1 MLSTAR
7 WRQDPAPGEEAGLGG
22 GTSSVVNQDIK
33 QAMSAKLTPAQ
44 LAQLEVFAKTLDRE
58 QALWVSGYFAGL
70 AAGAGGLTAV
80 GAGPQDET
88 APATAAITILY
99 GSETGNSTGLARDFA
114 SRVQAAGGQA
124 RAGGMGRCKGRAL
137 EEDRFLLVITRTHGR
152 GGPPQSALNF
162 FEFIEGRKAPKLPG
176 LSFSVLALGDSTYEK
191 YCEAGKRLDRRL
203 EELGA
208 TRLAPRIDCDVD
220 YEAPAVQWMAALEPL
235 LPKEL
240 RKDTGAPVSVAV
252 RAAALPAAPQ
262 FDKRHPFDAPV
273 IENLVLTG
281 RGSSKETRHVE
292 LSLAESGLVYTP
304 GDALGLFPRNDPE
317 LVEAILSH
325 TGLSGDAPVSRKG
338 GETSLAAALAS
349 DFEIVAATPR
359 FLESWAALSDAADLR
374 RLAAPENAAER
385 NAYLHQHHVIDIV
398 RDFPVPGLTVEDFVP
413 GLRPLQ
419 PRLYS
424 IASSLAA
431 APDEVHLTVATV
443 RYELRGEPRGGVAS
457 GHVSS
462 RAAPDTTLPV
472 YVQDNPHF
480 RLPSDDAPIVMI
492 GAGTGV
498 APYRAFLQE
507 REARGATGKS
517 WLFFGE
523 RNFRSD
529 FLYQIEWQDH
539 LKSGLLTRMDV
550 AFSRD
555 RAEKTYVQHKL
566 KERAADLY
574 AWLEEGAHL
583 YVCGDAAHMAPDV
596 HAALLSVLQ
605 DQGHLGPEA
614 AEEYLRTL
622 QRDHRYQRDVY

>member
-1 MLSTAR
+1 M
-7 WRQDPAPGEEAGLGG
+7 PA
-22 GTSSVVNQDIK
+22 T
-33 QAMSAKLTPAQ
+33 LTPDQ
-44 LAQLEVFAKTLDRE
+44 LAQLDVFARTLDRD
-58 QALWVSGYFAGL
+58 QALWASGYLAGL
-70 AAGAGGLTAV
+70 A
-80 GAGPQDET
+80 GAGPVPQDDS
-88 APATAAITILY
+88 APAPAAITILY
-99 GSETGNSTGLARDFA
+99 GSETGNSAGLARDFA
-114 SRVQAAGGQA
+114 SRLQAAGVAA
-124 RAGGMGRCKGRAL
+124 RAVDMDSYKVRAL
-137 EEDRFLLVITRTHGR
+137 KEERILLVITSTHGE
-152 GGPPQSALNF
+152 GDPPQSALNF
-162 FEFIEGRKAPKLPG
+162 FEFIEGRKAPRLPG
-176 LSFSVLALGDSTYEK
+176 LRFSVLALGDSTYEK

-220 YEAPAVQWMAALEPL
+220 YEAPAVQWMTVLEPL
-235 LPKEL
+235 LPKNS
-240 RKDTGAPVSVAV
+240 GPPSAVAARTAV
-252 RAAALPAAPQ
+252 PAAAAR

-292 LSLAESGLVYTP
+292 LSLAGSGLAYAP
-304 GDALGLFPRNDPE
+304 GDALGLFARNDAE
-317 LVEAILSH
+317 LVEAILNH
-325 TGLSGDAPVSRKG
+325 AGLSGDTPVARNG
-338 GETSLAAALAS
+338 GETSLAAALTS

-359 FLESWAALSDAADLR
+359 FLESWAELSDAAALR

-385 NAYLHQHHVIDIV
+385 NAYLHQHHVIDII
-398 RDFPVPGLTVEDFVP
+398 RDFPVPGLRAESFVP

-431 APDEVHLTVATV
+431 VPDEVHLTVATV

-457 GHVSS
+457 GHLSS
-462 RAAPDTTLPV
+462 RAAPDTLLPV
-472 YVQDNPHF
+472 YIQDNPHF
-480 RLPSDDAPIVMI
+480 RLPGDDAPIVMI

-523 RNFRSD
+523 RNSRSD
-529 FLYQIEWQDH
+529 FLYQLEWQEH
-539 LKSGLLTRMDV
+539 LRSGLLTRMDV

-555 RAEKTYVQHKL
+555 RADKVYVQHRL
-566 KERAADLY
+566 RERASDLY

-605 DQGHLGPEA
+605 DEGHLGPEA

>member
-1 MLSTAR
+1 MLSALR
-7 WRQDPAPGEEAGLGG
+7 WRQVSAPGDDVVLGG
-22 GTSSVVNQDIK
+22 PPSSVASQDIPD
-33 QAMSAKLTPAQ
+33 AMPAKLTPDQ
-44 LAQLEVFAKTLDRE
+44 LAQLDVFAKSLDRD

-70 AAGAGGLTAV
+70 AGGGAAAGVAR
-80 GAGPQDET
+80 QDDT
-88 APATAAITILY
+88 APQAAAITILY
-99 GSETGNSTGLARDFA
+99 GSETGNSAGLARDFA
-114 SRVQAAGGQA
+114 SRLQAAGIPA
-124 RAGGMGRCKGRAL
+124 RAVDMDSYKVRAL
-137 EEDRFLLVITRTHGR
+137 KEERFLLVITSTHGE
-152 GGPPQSALNF
+152 GDPPQSALNF
-162 FEFIEGRKAPKLPG
+162 FEFIEGRKAPRLAG
-176 LSFSVLALGDSTYEK
+176 LGFSVLALGDSTYEK

-220 YEAPAVQWMAALEPL
+220 YEAPAVQWMTALEPL
-235 LPKEL
+235 LPK
-240 RKDTGAPVSVAV
+240 DTGKPSAAMAQAAVAPSAS
-252 RAAALPAAPQ
+252 R
-262 FDKRHPFDAPV
+262 FDKRNPFDAPV

-292 LSLAESGLVYTP
+292 LSLADSGLVYAP
-304 GDALGLFPRNDPE
+304 GDALGLFARNDSE
-317 LVEAILSH
+317 LVEVILTH
-325 TGLSGDAPVSRKG
+325 TGLSGDAPVSRKD
-338 GETSLAAALAS
+338 GETSLASALTS
-349 DFEIVAATPR
+349 HFEIVAATPR
-359 FLESWAALSDAADLR
+359 FLETWAGLSDAAELR

-385 NAYLHQHHVIDIV
+385 NAYLHQHHVIDII

-431 APDEVHLTVATV
+431 VPDEVHLTVATV
-443 RYELRGEPRGGVAS
+443 RYELRGEPRSGVAS
-457 GHVSS
+457 GHISG

-480 RLPSDDAPIVMI
+480 RLPDDDAPIVMI

-507 REARGATGKS
+507 REARGATGKA

-529 FLYQIEWQDH
+529 FLYQIEWQEH

-555 RAEKTYVQHKL
+555 RAEKTYVQHRL
-566 KERAADLY
+566 KERAADLH

-583 YVCGDAAHMAPDV
+583 YVCGDAAQMAPDV

-605 DQGHLGPEA
+605 EQGHLGPEA
-614 AEEYLRTL
+614 AEDYLRTL